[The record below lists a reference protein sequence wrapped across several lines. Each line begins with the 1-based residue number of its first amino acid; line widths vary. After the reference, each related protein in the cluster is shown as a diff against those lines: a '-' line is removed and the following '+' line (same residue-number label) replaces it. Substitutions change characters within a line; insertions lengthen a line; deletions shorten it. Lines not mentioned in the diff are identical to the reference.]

1 MSDFSLFLLCP
12 LCPCF
17 RKVVARAA
25 VSPRCRRHGA
35 TVMFSLKPAPLQLSP
50 GTGYYVLLLMLLVL
64 RPRDVVTSRAKHY
77 YHQPQLSR
85 GRTQTATA
93 SRSAGCL
100 APQPPRPRS
109 HLAGPVRITDDIEDK
124 CWIWRTI
131 SVEFCPSTRCH
142 GEPWSWDEGDRG
154 LLLAHL
160 SSRCPLRRVRVS
172 FATICC
178 RLDSRLS
185 LRLLR
190 YDAVYVINDVIH

>member
-85 GRTQTATA
+85 GRTQTATVPVSWLPGTA
-93 SRSAGCL
+93 
-100 APQPPRPRS
+100 APAPAQPSCRPSSDHRRHRRQVLNLKNS
-109 HLAGPVRITDDIEDK
+109 FGRI
-124 CWIWRTI
+124 
-131 SVEFCPSTRCH
+131 
-142 GEPWSWDEGDRG
+142 
-154 LLLAHL
+154 L
-160 SSRCPLRRVRVS
+160 S
-172 FATICC
+172 F
-178 RLDSRLS
+178 D
-185 LRLLR
+185 
-190 YDAVYVINDVIH
+190 